1 MEPWSGDGRSKRAA
15 DIPSS
20 HQYQLIEASI
30 EKYVLDSFLVFLG
43 VLKAK
48 TLRILGLGSG
58 SSSSVPSF
66 PFRFSEII
74 GLRLTAAMLY
84 EGTYSHSNRIDRGL

>member
-1 MEPWSGDGRSKRAA
+1 
-15 DIPSS
+15 
-20 HQYQLIEASI
+20 LIEASI

-58 SSSSVPSF
+58 SSSSVPPF

-74 GLRLTAAMLY
+74 GLRLNAAMLY
-84 EGTYSHSNRIDRGL
+84 LSLLLTEHFLLQPHFH